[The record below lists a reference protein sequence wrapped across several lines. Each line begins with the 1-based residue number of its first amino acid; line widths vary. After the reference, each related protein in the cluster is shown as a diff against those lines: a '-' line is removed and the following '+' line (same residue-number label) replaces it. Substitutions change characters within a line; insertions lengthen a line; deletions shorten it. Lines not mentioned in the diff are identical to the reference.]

1 MMPAKRSFMSSL
13 ARNIDQF
20 LAYKRALGRRYAA
33 EETTLRIFDR
43 YVATHSI
50 PSARAI
56 SPDVIDA
63 FLRSRPRRR
72 PGSINA
78 LLGTLRIF
86 FQWLV
91 ARRVLD
97 RSPVH
102 ARARRATA
110 GRAPVILGPDHV
122 ARLLGFASRLS
133 DAYGGELRGPTF
145 RTVFAMLYALGL
157 RVGEA
162 CRLRIHD
169 VDWERRF
176 LVIRES
182 KFGKSRLVPFGPRL
196 GTALTDYLDARR
208 ARHGSLA
215 EDGPVFCVTHGHPL
229 TRQAIGRVFR
239 QFRGQLGIV
248 LPDGASPARVHDLRH
263 SFAVRALL
271 RWYRS
276 GIDPAQRI
284 LHLSTFL
291 GHVQPESTAV
301 YLTITSE
308 LLDLAGARF
317 ERLAEALLPKVST

>member
-1 MMPAKRSFMSSL
+1 MPDKRSFTSSL
-13 ARNIDQF
+13 ARDIDRF
-20 LAYKRALGRRYAA
+20 LAHKRALGRRYLV

-43 YVATHSI
+43 YLVAHSN

-56 SPDVIDA
+56 SPDLIDA

-72 PGSINA
+72 PRSFNA
-78 LLGTLRIF
+78 LLGTLRVF

-102 ARARRATA
+102 TRPRRATG
-110 GRAPVILGPDHV
+110 GRTPVILRPDQV
-122 ARLLGFASRLS
+122 ARLLGLAGQLS
-133 DAYGGELRGPTF
+133 DANGGELRGPTF
-145 RTVFAMLYALGL
+145 RTIFAVLYALGL
-157 RVGEA
+157 RVSEV
-162 CRLRIHD
+162 CRLRIRD
-169 VDWERRF
+169 VDWERRL

-196 GTALTDYLDARR
+196 GAVLAGYLDARR

-215 EDGPVFCVTHGHPL
+215 EDGPVFCVTHGHSL
-229 TRQAIGRVFR
+229 RRQAVGRVFR

-263 SFAVRALL
+263 SCAVRTLL

-276 GIDPAQRI
+276 GVDPSQRL

-301 YLTITSE
+301 YLTITGE

-317 ERLAEALLPKVST
+317 ERLAEVLLPKVST

>member
-1 MMPAKRSFMSSL
+1 MSSL
-13 ARNIDQF
+13 ARDIDQF
-20 LAYKRALGRRYAA
+20 LAYKRALGRRYSS

-43 YVATHSI
+43 YIAAHSI
-50 PSARAI
+50 PSVRAI
-56 SPDVIDA
+56 SPDLIDA

-72 PGSINA
+72 PGSVNA
-78 LLGTLRIF
+78 LLGILRIF

-91 ARRVLD
+91 ARRILA

-102 ARARRATA
+102 ARPRRAI
-110 GRAPVILGPDHV
+110 GVRAPVILGPDQI
-122 ARLLGFASRLS
+122 ARLLGLAGRLS
-133 DAYGGELRGPTF
+133 DAHGGELRGPTF
-145 RTVFAMLYALGL
+145 RTVFAVLYALGL

-162 CRLRIHD
+162 CRLRIRD
-169 VDWERRF
+169 IDWERRL

-196 GTALTDYLDARR
+196 GAALADYLAERR
-208 ARHGSLA
+208 ARRRSLA
-215 EDGPVFCVTHGHPL
+215 EDGPVFCVTHCHPL

-291 GHVQPESTAV
+291 GHVQPESTAL
-301 YLTITSE
+301 YLTITSD
-308 LLDLAGARF
+308 LLDLAGMRF
-317 ERLAEALLPKVST
+317 ERLAEALLSRGAT